1 MKTKK
6 LLLMLALTLTVTMAV
21 GCGSTT
27 SENTES
33 EGTDLSSSTITKFEA
48 TDMSQNP
55 KAATNRG
62 TDTLII
68 GSTEFDGCFN
78 PLGYSSSAYDY
89 QVNRALFDAL
99 MLPDEKGEMTE
110 YRLAE
115 SYEISE
121 DNLTYTFKL
130 KDGLKWS
137 DGEPLTAK
145 DIEYTYMILSD
156 KTYTGESDTVTG
168 ATVVA
173 GVKAYHDG
181 TAKTIS
187 GIEVV
192 DDQTIK
198 FTLETPNS
206 GALYDLGQL
215 QPIPQHFYKNYYSQ
229 GNTDKMAETFANPG
243 PTSGAYKFVSY
254 KEGQEVKIE
263 ANDKSYLAAPKVK
276 NVIWR
281 VNTEDT
287 KISMLK
293 SGETDIDEIA
303 VNVDNIDQLES
314 AGFLGY
320 DMYPT
325 NGYGYIGI
333 NHTDKSVLKD
343 NSVVQAL
350 MTGLNREKIVKTV
363 YDQYANVMNSFQSR
377 SSWAY
382 SDVPNSYD
390 YDLEK
395 AKQILEDAGWK
406 EGSDG
411 VREKDGKKLEV
422 HLVGTTNNPVVDA
435 LVPVATNDWKELG
448 VHFTSEVMQFPSMRQ
463 KVKNSDGWDL
473 YFMAHGL
480 TADPSTSKLT
490 YVTGGS
496 QNWLGYAN
504 SKVDGLYNDIAAETD
519 TDKLKDLYKD
529 LYTEMNENLPEIPLY
544 QRNDLYA
551 YNGRVKNL
559 KVTPYQ
565 YYGFYLN
572 EVEIQDSDK

>member
-6 LLLMLALTLTVTMAV
+6 LLVMLALTLTATMAV

-27 SENTES
+27 SENTS
-33 EGTDLSSSTITKFEA
+33 NEGTDLSSSTITKYEA
-48 TDMSQNP
+48 SDMSKSP
-55 KAATNRG
+55 KAAANRG

-78 PLGYSSSAYDY
+78 PLGYSTSTYDN

-115 SYEISE
+115 SCEISE

-206 GALYDLGQL
+206 GAIYDLGQI
-215 QPIPQHFYKNYYSQ
+215 QPIAEHFYKNYYSQ

-293 SGETDIDEIA
+293 SGETDIDEIT

-314 AGFLGY
+314 TGFLGY
-320 DMYPT
+320 DMYPV
-325 NGYGYIGI
+325 NGYGYIGV

-382 SDVPNSYD
+382 ADVPNSYD

-395 AKQILEDAGWK
+395 AKQILDDAGWK

-411 VREKDGKKLEV
+411 IREKDGKKLDV

-463 KVKNSDGWDL
+463 KVKNADGWDL
-473 YFMAHGL
+473 YFMAHAL

-504 SKVDGLYNDIAAETD
+504 SKVDSLYNDIAAETD

-529 LYTEMNENLPEIPLY
+529 LYSEMNENLPEIPLY

>member
-1 MKTKK
+1 
-6 LLLMLALTLTVTMAV
+6 
-21 GCGSTT
+21 
-27 SENTES
+27 
-33 EGTDLSSSTITKFEA
+33 
-48 TDMSQNP
+48 
-55 KAATNRG
+55 
-62 TDTLII
+62 
-68 GSTEFDGCFN
+68 
-78 PLGYSSSAYDY
+78 
-89 QVNRALFDAL
+89 
-99 MLPDEKGEMTE
+99 
-110 YRLAE
+110 
-115 SYEISE
+115 
-121 DNLTYTFKL
+121 
-130 KDGLKWS
+130 
-137 DGEPLTAK
+137 
-145 DIEYTYMILSD
+145 MILSD

>member
-6 LLLMLALTLTVTMAV
+6 LLVMLALTLTASMAV

-27 SENTES
+27 SENTGDK
-33 EGTDLSSSTITKFEA
+33 GTDLSSSTITKYEA
-48 TDMSQNP
+48 SDMSQNP
-55 KAATNRG
+55 KAAANRG

-78 PLGYSSSAYDY
+78 PLGYSSSAYDN

-99 MLPDEKGEMTE
+99 MIPDEKGEMTE